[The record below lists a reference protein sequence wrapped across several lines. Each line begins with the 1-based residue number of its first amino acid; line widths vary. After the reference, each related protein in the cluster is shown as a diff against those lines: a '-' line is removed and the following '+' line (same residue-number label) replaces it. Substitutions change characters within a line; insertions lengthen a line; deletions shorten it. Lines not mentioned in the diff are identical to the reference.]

1 MTTITRGRIATVTP
15 HLSPLNLIR
24 NLWRNRDLLR
34 QFTKREIEGRYR
46 GSFLGLLWAFVN
58 PLVLLAIYTIVFG
71 IIFNIRWPNYKVDS
85 LAEFAQVIFCGI
97 TVFTILSEP
106 VGRAPSL
113 IVGVPNYVK
122 KVVFPLEILPVTTI
136 GAALYHGLISLS
148 ILIIWIFIT
157 KGYISWTLPL
167 LPLVVLPL
175 LFLTLGLSWF
185 LASLGVFVR
194 DMGYTIVL
202 VLQVL
207 FYLTPI
213 FYSIENVP
221 EPFHTLIS
229 YNPLTSIIDNF
240 RRVVLW
246 GILPDWSSLIAWL
259 IITSVM
265 MLLGYAWFMKTKRAF
280 ADVI

>member
-1 MTTITRGRIATVTP
+1 MTIITRGRIARVAP
-15 HLSPLNLIR
+15 HLRPLNLIR
-24 NLWRNRDLLR
+24 NLWRSRDLLG
-34 QFTKREIEGRYR
+34 QFTKRDIEGRYR

-58 PLVLLAIYTIVFG
+58 PLVLLGIYTFIFG
-71 IIFNIRWPNYKVDS
+71 VIFNIRWSNSKADS
-85 LAEFAQVIFCGI
+85 LTDFAQVIFCGI
-97 TVFTILSEP
+97 TVFTIFSEP

-113 IVGVPNYVK
+113 IIGVPNYVK
-122 KVVFPLEILPVTTI
+122 KVVFPLEILPLTTI
-136 GAALYHGLISLS
+136 GTALFHGLISLS
-148 ILIIWIFIT
+148 ILIAWIFIT
-157 KGYISWTLPL
+157 KGYVCWTLPL

-175 LFLTLGLSWF
+175 LFLALAVSWF

-207 FYLTPI
+207 FYMTPI

-221 EPFHTLIS
+221 EPFRTVIS
-229 YNPLTSIIDNF
+229 YNPLTSIIDNS

-246 GILPDWSSLIAWL
+246 GIPPDWSSLIVWL
-259 IITSVM
+259 LITGCM
-265 MLLGYAWFMKTKRAF
+265 MLLGYAWFMRTKRAF